1 MLNHMNLIDMWGY
14 CVEGKHRLLV
24 YEYMEHG
31 LLVENL
37 CSNSLDWNKRFKVVV
52 PTTKGLAY
60 LHEECLA
67 YLHINKENETLS
79 DSDNKFVILLLPN
92 LSSHGK
98 EFK

>member
-1 MLNHMNLIDMWGY
+1 MVVLVKIGMLNHMWGY

-31 LLVENL
+31 SLVENL
-37 CSNSLDWNKRFKVVV
+37 CSNSLDWNKRFNVVV
-52 PTTKGLAY
+52 ATAKGLVY
-60 LHEECLA
+60 VHEECLA

-79 DSDNKFVILLLPN
+79 SSDNNLFV
-92 LSSHGK
+92 SHRK

>member
-37 CSNSLDWNKRFKVVV
+37 CSNSLDWNKRFNVVV
-52 PTTKGLAY
+52 ATNVWLIYMK
-60 LHEECLA
+60 
-67 YLHINKENETLS
+67 S
-79 DSDNKFVILLLPN
+79 V
-92 LSSHGK
+92 
-98 EFK
+98 